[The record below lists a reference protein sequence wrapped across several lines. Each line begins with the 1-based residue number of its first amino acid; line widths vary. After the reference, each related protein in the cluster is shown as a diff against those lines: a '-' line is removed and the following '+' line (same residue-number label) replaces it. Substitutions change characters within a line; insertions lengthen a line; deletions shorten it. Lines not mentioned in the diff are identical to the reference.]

1 MKLVRMLTRPCLLRP
16 TDLVIAGHAHFL
28 GVVTAGVMRAAQH
41 LVLAII
47 LVFFLSLLF
56 LVDRRVVVLVRILCY
71 WCGLI
76 VMMKLH

>member
-1 MKLVRMLTRPCLLRP
+1 MLTRPCLLRP

-47 LVFFLSLLF
+47 LVFILSLLI
-56 LVDRRVVVLVRILCY
+56 LVDRRIVVGV
-71 WCGLI
+71 
-76 VMMKLH
+76 